1 MNQLNSIIIEGT
13 CIRDSQCSNILEG
26 MKKAEVTIE
35 VTRNVYGSNEVEKY
49 YFDIEAYGNLADAL
63 SRSAVRGRGVRVV
76 GRLKQSSWQ
85 DGEKIYKIISIV
97 AEHIEFKPMKN
108 IQNVQEEKKD

>member
-13 CIRDSQCSNILEG
+13 CIRDSQCSDILEG

-35 VTRNVYGSNEVEKY
+35 VTRNVYGSNEVEKN
-49 YFDIEAYGNLADAL
+49 YFDIEAFGNLADAF
-63 SRSAVRGRGVRVV
+63 SKSAVKGRGIRVV
-76 GRLKQSSWQ
+76 GRLRQSSWQ

-97 AEHIEFKPMKN
+97 AEHVEFKPMKN
-108 IQNVQEEKKD
+108 IQEEKKD